1 MNNLFITL
9 EVPEL
14 NSHYAQNLQ
23 QLVLNINSN
32 FAKIASLPFLKGD
45 SGVSIETYDEPLYVV
60 EEGGTKVYTDFGKSV
75 IKAIYGVDS
84 FPTDE
89 FTING
94 VHSYN
99 DLMNVQYIPVFY
111 DRVQGLKY
119 LTVPFMFHDAR
130 KNELGMITGDDI
142 AESFEDMST
151 FVLGKMVCNTETGET
166 EWMLE
171 RHNFEPKLYYNTETQ
186 KFCWAIGSQRTD
198 IIAQGVEGRAGQ
210 SVYAKYCQGGFN
222 GEDRTY
228 IYINAVLNEDNI
240 QDVVDGGG
248 TINDGFVSI
257 DGTNLSVGDF
267 VMVLYNKEVDG
278 GIVEDLS
285 FGKVME
291 VGGSL
296 CIPYIEG
303 TTIYNS
309 TQNVTLKA
317 LLDTVGKTAEGT
329 TTTPNVRGLYVY
341 GETEQSAQ
349 NSGRTPRTP
358 HMLWIDGEGIARL
371 SKLKTDI
378 TDSEGNYVNQTTQN
392 NPEVDGNGVLQ
403 VDYDKFKAKE
413 SNATLFSHRNGGQI
427 FSYGEV
433 IKDKLD
439 LWEIP
444 NFISNDIPFKLCF
457 IPNPQLS
464 YVEKTTMSSI
474 PTIAVTTDTDFL
486 NVKQTTSNTN
496 SGKTIV
502 GVGGTYKFELPYL
515 GLTPKDNPLP
525 SNQGVTNIQRATMF
539 QRADGSVT
547 PLSITLKQIEL
558 NNNATPDAADE
569 NGRNATDN
577 TYVGFRHFLDIPL
590 LASPVS
596 TRTTALGNKEIC
608 VYGGT
613 TEDVLEACIN
623 NKTYKAKIRISVI
636 QYEIGYNKDGELE
649 FKQGSW
655 KTKNDLFTSLR
666 EQCENEDDW
675 YYTVSRLEENNIYK
689 RLTHS
694 DEKYKIGS
702 SQTSKQLTKYIPY
715 NESGDEGW
723 NTATLSS
730 KYKKYTSWVD
740 KVSNYPEQRKN
751 VVTDVIYYILPIEE
765 TSNDWTDIFNVLDVE
780 GLNSKSYLSLR
791 YRVMFA
797 KDKDTSENL
806 QTIYINPISENR
818 DNVPEEGFGVF
829 DYEVINKTNQS
840 VADYYSIW
848 KNDNKSINNYFC
860 PKYISFNNQP
870 IKENGT
876 SDIPTF
882 NKLLGKYNDF
892 IWCYGEYPSSNTF
905 ADGPGCGRML
915 PQTVTRIEQNSKW
928 ILLTKEPHVTI
939 PSSSKFT
946 FSTHKVNNDSLVN
959 KLSTNNSDFGILRVG
974 DLWMRLLL
982 TEDKGWYIDGE
993 LIQTVNVKLEKTFE
1007 SSDIKVILTNT
1018 NNNQGSGSN
1027 SGGTGSGSTGTPEGE
1042 TPEQGMTPNN

>member
-45 SGVSIETYDEPLYVV
+45 SGVSIETHDEPLYIV
-60 EEGGTKVYTDFGKSV
+60 EEGDTKVYTDFGKSV

-94 VHSYN
+94 IHSYD

-142 AESFEDMST
+142 AESFEDKST
-151 FVLGKMVCNTETGET
+151 FILGKTIRNNETGEA
-166 EWMLE
+166 EWVLE

-186 KFCWAIGSQRTD
+186 KFCWAIGSQKTD
-198 IIAQGVEGRAGQ
+198 IIAQGVEGQAGQ

-240 QDVVDGGG
+240 QDIVDGGG
-248 TINDGFVSI
+248 TINDGFVPI
-257 DGTNLSVGDF
+257 DSTNLRVGDF

-278 GIVEDLS
+278 GTIEDLS

-296 CIPYIEG
+296 CIPYVEG

-349 NSGRTPRTP
+349 NNNRTPRTP
-358 HMLWIDGEGIARL
+358 HMLWVDGDGVARL
-371 SKLKTDI
+371 SKLKTDR

-392 NPEVDGNGVLQ
+392 NPSIDGDGVLQ
-403 VDYDKFKAKE
+403 VDYNKFKAKE

-427 FSYGEV
+427 FSYGEDN
-433 IKDKLD
+433 KDKLD
-439 LWEIP
+439 LWETT
-444 NFISNDIPFKLCF
+444 NFISNDIPFQLCF

-464 YVEKTTMSSI
+464 YVEKTTMSNI
-474 PTIAVTTDTDFL
+474 PTITVTTDTDFL
-486 NVKQTTSNTN
+486 NVKQTTSITN

-502 GVGGTYKFELPYL
+502 GVGGTYNFELPYL

-525 SNQGVTNIQRATMF
+525 SNSGVTNIQRATMF
-539 QRADGSVT
+539 QRSDGSVT

-558 NNNATPDAADE
+558 NNNATPDDADK
-569 NGRNATDN
+569 NGRNTTDN

-596 TRTTALGNKEIC
+596 TRTTALGDKEIC

-613 TEDVLEACIN
+613 TEDVLEARIN
-623 NKTYKAKIRISVI
+623 NQTYKAKIRISVI

-655 KTKNDLFTSLR
+655 KTKSDVFGSLKD
-666 EQCENEDDW
+666 QCENEDDW
-675 YYTVSRLEENNIYK
+675 YYIVSRHETEDVLK
-689 RLTHS
+689 RLTHNN
-694 DEKYKIGS
+694 KTYKIGS
-702 SQTSKQLTKYIPY
+702 NQTSKQITKYI
-715 NESGDEGW
+715 ESNGSVDDGW
-723 NTATLSS
+723 TADFPQS

-751 VVTDVIYYILPIEE
+751 VVTDVIYYILPIGE
-765 TSNDWTDIFNVLDVE
+765 TSNDWIDLFNVLDVE
-780 GLNSKSYLSLR
+780 ELNSKSYLSLR
-791 YRVMFA
+791 YRVTFA

-818 DNVPEEGFGVF
+818 DSVPEEGVGISF
-829 DYEVINKTNQS
+829 YEVINATNQS
-840 VADYYSIW
+840 DDDYHSIW
-848 KNDNKSINNYFC
+848 KVNDNKSINNYFC
-860 PKYISFNNQP
+860 PQYISVNNQP
-870 IKENGT
+870 IKTNGT
-876 SDIPTF
+876 SDIATF
-882 NKLLGKYNDF
+882 NRLLGKYNDF
-892 IWCYGEYPSSNTF
+892 IWCHGEYPSSNTF

-928 ILLTKEPHVTI
+928 ILLTKEPQVTI
-939 PSSSKFT
+939 PSSNKFT
-946 FSTHKVNNDSLVN
+946 FTTHKVNNDSLVN
-959 KLSTNNSDFGILRVG
+959 KLSTNNNDFGVLRVG

-993 LIQTVNVKLEKTFE
+993 LIQTVNVKLEKNFE
-1007 SSDIKVILTNT
+1007 TSDIKVILTNT
-1018 NNNQGSGSN
+1018 NNNQG
-1027 SGGTGSGSTGTPEGE
+1027 GGTNGSGSGGSTVTPGD
-1042 TPEQGMTPNN
+1042 

>member
-45 SGVSIETYDEPLYVV
+45 SGVSIETHDEPLYIV
-60 EEGGTKVYTDFGKSV
+60 EEGDTKVYTDFGKSV

-84 FPTDE
+84 FPTNE

-94 VHSYN
+94 IHSYD
-99 DLMNVQYIPVFY
+99 DLMNVQSLPVFY

-130 KNELGMITGDDI
+130 KNELGTVTGDDI
-142 AESFEDMST
+142 AEQFEDMST
-151 FVLGKMVCNTETGET
+151 FVLGKMVRNSSTEEA
-166 EWMLE
+166 EWVLE
-171 RHNFEPKLYYNTETQ
+171 SHNFEPKLYYNTETQ

-198 IIAQGVEGRAGQ
+198 IIAQGVEGQAGQ

-240 QDVVDGGG
+240 QDIVDGGG
-248 TINDGFVSI
+248 TINDGFVPI
-257 DGTNLSVGDF
+257 DGTNLRVGDF

-278 GIVEDLS
+278 GTVEDLS

-296 CIPYIEG
+296 CIPYVEG

-317 LLDTVGKTAEGT
+317 LLDGVGKTAEGT

-349 NSGRTPRTP
+349 NNNRTPRTP
-358 HMLWIDGEGIARL
+358 HMLWVDGDGVARL
-371 SKLKTDI
+371 SKLKTDR

-392 NPEVDGNGVLQ
+392 NPEVDGDGVLQ
-403 VDYDKFKAKE
+403 VDYNMFKAKE
-413 SNATLFSHRNGGQI
+413 SNATVFTHHNGGQI

-439 LWEIP
+439 LWETP

-464 YVEKTTMSSI
+464 YVEKTTMSYI

-486 NVKQTTSNTN
+486 NVKQTSSNTN

-539 QRADGSVT
+539 QRSDGSVT
-547 PLSITLKQIEL
+547 PLSITLKQIEM
-558 NNNATPDAADE
+558 NNNATPDDADG

-596 TRTTALGNKEIC
+596 TRTTALGDKEIC

-613 TEDVLEACIN
+613 TEDILEACIN

-655 KTKNDLFTSLR
+655 KSNSNVFDSFKD
-666 EQCENEDDW
+666 QCENEDDW
-675 YYTVSRLEENNIYK
+675 YYSDRQGLFK
-689 RLTHS
+689 KLTHNTQ
-694 DEKYKIGS
+694 KYQIGS
-702 SQTSKQLTKYIPY
+702 TQTDKPITKYIEL
-715 NESGDEGW
+715 NGSVDSGW
-723 NTATLSS
+723 TADSLPSR
-730 KYKKYTSWVD
+730 YKKYTSWVD

-751 VVTDVIYYILPIEE
+751 VVTDVIYYILPIGE
-765 TSNDWTDIFNVLDVE
+765 TSNEWTDIFNVLDVE
-780 GLNSKSYLSLR
+780 ELNSKSYLSLR
-791 YRVMFA
+791 YRVTFA

-818 DNVPEEGFGVF
+818 DNVPEEGIGVYA
-829 DYEVINKTNQS
+829 YEVINETNQS
-840 VADYYSIW
+840 DANYYSIW
-848 KNDNKSINNYFC
+848 KNDNKPINNYFC
-860 PKYISFNNQP
+860 PQYISLNNQP
-870 IKENGT
+870 IKTNGT
-876 SDIPTF
+876 SDATTF

-928 ILLTKEPHVTI
+928 ILLTKEQPVTI
-939 PSSSKFT
+939 PNSNKFT
-946 FSTHKVNNDSLVN
+946 FTTHKVNDDKLVN
-959 KLSTNNSDFGILRVG
+959 NLSTNNNDFGVLRVG

-993 LIQTVNVKLEKTFE
+993 LIQTVNVKLEKNFE
-1007 SSDIKVILTNT
+1007 SSDIKGISTNT
-1018 NNNQGSGSN
+1018 NNQGGS
-1027 SGGTGSGSTGTPEGE
+1027 SGGSAVTPRE
-1042 TPEQGMTPNN
+1042 